1 MTMPTTP
8 ENPEILAVKI
18 VSALAWVPEAQREVV
33 IANLNAAI
41 RREVRK
47 LL

>member
-1 MTMPTTP
+1 MSLATR
-8 ENPEILAVKI
+8 NLEIRALKI
-18 VSALAWVPEAQREVV
+18 VAALAWVPEAQREVV
-33 IANLNAAI
+33 IANLDAAV

>member
-1 MTMPTTP
+1 MPTTT
-8 ENPEILAVKI
+8 EKPEILAVKI

-33 IANLNAAI
+33 IANLDAAV
-41 RREVRK
+41 RCEVRK

>member
-1 MTMPTTP
+1 MPTTT
-8 ENPEILAVKI
+8 ENLEILAVQI
-18 VSALAWVPEAQREVV
+18 VSALAWVPEAQRDVV
-33 IANLNAAI
+33 IANLDAAV